1 MPEEKEK
8 IKENPTIKLKKLVL
22 KRETPII
29 IDKQNKHQNYS
40 RRINK
45 TSISSESYYSFDDS

>member
-29 IDKQNKHQNYS
+29 IDKQNQHQNYS

>member
-22 KRETPII
+22 KREIPII
-29 IDKQNKHQNYS
+29 IDKQNQHQNYS

>member
-1 MPEEKEK
+1 MPEDKVK

-29 IDKQNKHQNYS
+29 IEKQNKHQNYT
-40 RRINK
+40 RRIK
-45 TSISSESYYSFDDS
+45 RTTISSESYYSYDDS